1 MENLNSIEIKAG
13 DLMRRC
19 EKQYTPQFTGF
30 LTTEE
35 QVAVQRLSKSSP
47 DVFVLFAGGFKNAER
62 RIAVFFPGDIY
73 VFPEN
78 DEQLRELE
86 AFAEMEFVEIAGSGF
101 VNIGHRDVLGS
112 LMSLGLKRETL
123 GDIIVTED
131 SKKAY
136 VAVTPGIAEY
146 IRANLERVAR
156 DRVKVSVV
164 DAGRAPEKKQNFS
177 DMSLTLASVRL
188 DALLSGILSVS
199 RDKAKALIASGRV
212 MVNHSEVTRCDG
224 DFSEGDIISVKG
236 EGKFIVDA
244 FLGQSAKGRYR
255 VIVRK
260 YL

>member
-1 MENLNSIEIKAG
+1 
-13 DLMRRC
+13 MRRC

-30 LTTEE
+30 LTPEE
-35 QVAVQRLSKSSP
+35 QVAVQKLSKSYP
-47 DVFVLFAGGFKNAER
+47 DVFVLFTGGFKNAER
-62 RIAVFFPGDIY
+62 CIAAFFPGDIY
-73 VFPEN
+73 AFPEN
-78 DEQLRELE
+78 DEQLCELE
-86 AFAEMEFVEIAGSGF
+86 GYAEMEFVEIAGSGF

-136 VAVTPGIAEY
+136 VAVLPGIAEY
-146 IRANLERVAR
+146 IRTNLERVAR
-156 DRVKVSVV
+156 DKVRVSVV
-164 DAGRAPEKKQNFS
+164 DVRRVPEKKQSFS

-188 DALLSGILSVS
+188 DALLSGMLSVS
-199 RDKAKALIASGRV
+199 RDKAKNLIASGRV
-212 MVNHSEVTRCDG
+212 MINHSEVTRCDG
-224 DFSEGDIISVKG
+224 DFFEGDIISVKG